1 MLKNINFNINI
12 FNIIFIV
19 SAITKMEDRIKAL
32 NLLVLLL
39 PVEHRNTFRLLMN
52 FFLNIIKYES
62 QNRMNLHNVAMIT
75 APSFFPPR
83 LLLPK

>member
-1 MLKNINFNINI
+1 MIVLVIPSREDQ
-12 FNIIFIV
+12 FI
-19 SAITKMEDRIKAL
+19 AL

-39 PVEHRNTFRLLMN
+39 PVEHRNTFRLLLN
-52 FFLNIIKYES
+52 FFINVSDHKE

-75 APSFFPPR
+75 APSFFSPK